1 MGRYFTNDEYEA
13 QFGRT
18 LYAALADAADLG
30 EAVVTA
36 ERIVAGGE
44 DDAAWYREWTATA
57 EAVTA
62 DAERSEAAGNAVDA
76 RAAHLRAAE
85 YHRQAFYFARDDL
98 TRPELKAGYAAHRAA
113 FRAAL
118 PLFAGEATA
127 VAIPYEGVT
136 LNGYLF
142 RPDRSDEQRPTI
154 IAPAGYDS
162 TAEAGWI
169 DEAAD
174 ALAHGCNC
182 LVFEGPG
189 QGGVLYEQGLV
200 FRHDF
205 EAVLTPVIDWLDQ
218 QQGVDPARHAVIG
231 RSFAGYLAPRALT
244 VEHRPIALVCD
255 PAQLDFSD
263 RLKRQ
268 FGDGWSRIEDGDP
281 ALEDELGF
289 LLADPARG
297 QFFRLRMTT
306 HGLTKITDY
315 FRELA
320 RFSLR
325 DSIGGITAATL
336 ACSGEGDPA
345 DDGQLDEFVSL
356 LTCPV
361 EVRRFTVAEGAGGHC
376 EGLGQRRFTAAAY
389 DFLTPILFPPGS

>member
-18 LYAALADAADLG
+18 LYAAMVDSADLG
-30 EAVVTA
+30 EAAVTA
-36 ERIVAGGE
+36 DRIVAGGE

-57 EAVTA
+57 EGVVA
-62 DAERSEAAGNAVDA
+62 DAERSRAAGNDVDA
-76 RAAHLRAAE
+76 RSALLRAAE
-85 YHRQAFYFARDDL
+85 YHRQAFYFHRDDL
-98 TRPELKAGYAAHRAA
+98 DHPELHTGYAAHRAA
-113 FRAAL
+113 FREAL
-118 PLFAGEATA
+118 PLFDGEAR
-127 VAIPYEGVT
+127 VVDVPYEDTT

-142 RPDRSDEQRPTI
+142 RPDRSDERRPTI

-169 DEAAD
+169 DEAAA
-174 ALAHGCNC
+174 ALDHGCNA

-205 EAVLTPVIDWLDQ
+205 EAVLTPVIDWLDEQ
-218 QQGVDPARHAVIG
+218 PGVDPSRHAVVG

-255 PAQLDFSD
+255 PVQLDFGD
-263 RLKRQ
+263 RLKAQ
-268 FGDGWSRIEDGDP
+268 FGDGWSRVVDGDP

-289 LLADPARG
+289 LLADPVRG
-297 QFFRLRMTT
+297 QFFRLRMAT
-306 HGLTKITDY
+306 HGVTKITDY

-325 DSIGGITAATL
+325 DGIADITAHTL
-336 ACSGEGDPA
+336 ACATEGDPA

-361 EVRRFTVAEGAGGHC
+361 EVHRFTAAEGAGGHC

-389 DFLTPILFPPGS
+389 DFLLPILFPTGS